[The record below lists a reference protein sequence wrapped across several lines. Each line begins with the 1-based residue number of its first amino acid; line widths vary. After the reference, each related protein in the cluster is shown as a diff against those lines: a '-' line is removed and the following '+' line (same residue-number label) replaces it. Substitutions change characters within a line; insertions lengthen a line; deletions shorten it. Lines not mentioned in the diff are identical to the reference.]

1 MKSGFVSIIGR
12 PNVGKSTLINALV
25 GRKVSII
32 TPKPQTTRL
41 AIQGIMH
48 RDDMQVVFLDT
59 PGIHKPRQKLGEAMN
74 KMAYA
79 TLKDIDVVLLV
90 VDGGE
95 PYGPGDAYL
104 VDKIQNLKNIIIVFN
119 KIDTTNVKLMET
131 LKDTYKRVL
140 PQATHIEI
148 SAIRMAGLED
158 IVATLKERLPE
169 GPAYFPPD
177 VYTNYPEAFNIGE
190 TIREKIMLLTKQEL
204 PHVVAVQVDKITD
217 KGPLRVVEATIIVE
231 KDSQKAII
239 IGQGG
244 LMIKKIGM
252 WARRDLEN
260 EYGRHFHLELYVR
273 VEHEWRDSLLRL
285 KEFGFTHGN

>member
-41 AIQGIMH
+41 AIQGVMH
-48 RDDMQVVFLDT
+48 HDDMQVVFVDT

-74 KMAYA
+74 RMAYA
-79 TLKDIDVVLLV
+79 SLRDIDVILLV
-90 VDGGE
+90 VDAGE

-104 VDKIQNLKNIIIVFN
+104 IDKIKNLKTIIVIFN
-119 KIDTTNVKLMET
+119 KIDTTNIKLVTT
-131 LKDTYKRVL
+131 LKETYKRLL
-140 PQATHIEI
+140 PDAPHIEI
-148 SAIRMAGLED
+148 SAIRMANLED
-158 IVATLKERLPE
+158 IIAALKERLPE

-177 VYTNYPEAFNIGE
+177 VYTNFPEAFNIGE

-204 PHVVAVQVDKITD
+204 PHVVAVQVEKIAD
-217 KGPLRVVEATIIVE
+217 QGPMRFVQATIIVE
-231 KDSQKAII
+231 KDSQKGII

-244 LMIKKIGM
+244 QMIKKIGT
-252 WARRDLEN
+252 WARHDLEN
-260 EYGRHFHLELYVR
+260 EYGRHFHLELFVR
-273 VEHEWRDSLLRL
+273 VEAEWRDSLLRL
-285 KEFGFTHGN
+285 KEFGFTNGN